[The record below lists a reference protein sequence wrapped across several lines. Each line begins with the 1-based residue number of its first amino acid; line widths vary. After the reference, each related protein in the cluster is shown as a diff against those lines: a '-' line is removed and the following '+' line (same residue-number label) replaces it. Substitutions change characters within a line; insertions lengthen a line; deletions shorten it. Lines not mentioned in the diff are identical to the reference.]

1 MNPVLESTFATE
13 PDLYCIPGIECEK
26 NRQGET
32 HLVLTSDELFT
43 ILQDHARRSRN
54 IASGITNALKQ
65 TSAALWGEHIGPFVN
80 KPGTAPAG
88 LLAAD
93 AYMLSITAKTVYTG
107 KPMKVIFNNR
117 DLPILKRI
125 VQSLCGFAT
134 RVSLSTDARG
144 VQWIV
149 LKGRPGLR
157 TLLDGT
163 RYLASNPRMLQ
174 LGIGTAGLKSVA
186 RGGFVTAVVVSSAVE
201 VGNWYFNDSA
211 TLADLTGGVIVEVA
225 KAGIGI
231 RVALMFGTAVAGGA
245 SFVAVAPLGVMIAV
259 SFGIGYALNII
270 DAEVGMKAYL
280 QKMLNN
286 IPVYIQ
292 EGWYR
297 VERDSLIRFEELKN
311 EYDIEVQRLKNQA
324 IQRTLAAGELAAKNV
339 ADAALKSA
347 RRKVENE
354 VGRLLGSRIK

>member
-1 MNPVLESTFATE
+1 M
-13 PDLYCIPGIECEK
+13 
-26 NRQGET
+26 
-32 HLVLTSDELFT
+32 VLTSDELFT

-107 KPMKVIFNNR
+107 KPVKVIFDNR

-125 VQSLCGFAT
+125 VQSLSGFAT

-157 TLLDGT
+157 ILLDGT

-201 VGNWYFNDSA
+201 VGNWYFNDRA
-211 TLADLTGGVIVEVA
+211 TLGDLTGGLIVEVA

-231 RVALMFGTAVAGGA
+231 KVALLLGGTVAGGA
-245 SFVAVAPLGVMIAV
+245 SFIAIAPLGVMIGV
-259 SFGIGYALNII
+259 SFIAGYFLNYA
-270 DAEVGMKAYL
+270 DAQLEIKVNL
-280 QKMLNN
+280 QKMLNS
-286 IPVYIQ
+286 IPSNMP

-297 VERDSLIRFEELKN
+297 VDREALTRISEIRDAYEAELVRMKNKAGEKIYQSIENAAASAAQGALQAARNKAKN
-311 EYDIEVQRLKNQA
+311 EVL
-324 IQRTLAAGELAAKNV
+324 
-339 ADAALKSA
+339 
-347 RRKVENE
+347 
-354 VGRLLGSRIK
+354 RLLGARIK